1 MGKSEKKNKE
11 VKEKAIACD
20 QVTED
25 STKVKK
31 EEEENKK
38 KHKVDIYW
46 HQYFYYTSFYSLFYF
61 RTKKVKSQKKDK
73 NNEG

>member
-11 VKEKAIACD
+11 VKEKAITCE

-31 EEEENKK
+31 RKTTQS
-38 KHKVDIYW
+38 DI
-46 HQYFYYTSFYSLFYF
+46 
-61 RTKKVKSQKKDK
+61 R
-73 NNEG
+73 